1 MGDVIVLTK
10 RVYKQ
15 GDFVEYLGKDKPQS
29 TSRFALVTMY
39 QKDLNTLEI
48 CFLDS
53 YLRIR
58 AHESE
63 CRYTPPQRITGG
75 LVHFIAH
82 HPHYGECMVFAEVLI
97 RGLLHLYVKTR
108 TGNQSTPIPITEF
121 TFLYSAV
128 PGP

>member
-1 MGDVIVLTK
+1 MGDVTVLTK

-15 GDFVEYLGKDKPQS
+15 GNFVEYLGKDTPQH

-39 QKDLNTLEI
+39 QKEIHVVEI
-48 CFLDS
+48 CFLGS
-53 YLRIR
+53 YLRLR
-58 AHESE
+58 VHESE
-63 CRYTPPQRITGG
+63 CRYTPSRMITGG

-82 HPHYGECMVFAEVLI
+82 HTLYGECMVFAEVLI
-97 RGLLHLYVKTR
+97 NGMLHLYVKTR
-108 TGNQSTPIPITEF
+108 TSNQSTPIPITEF